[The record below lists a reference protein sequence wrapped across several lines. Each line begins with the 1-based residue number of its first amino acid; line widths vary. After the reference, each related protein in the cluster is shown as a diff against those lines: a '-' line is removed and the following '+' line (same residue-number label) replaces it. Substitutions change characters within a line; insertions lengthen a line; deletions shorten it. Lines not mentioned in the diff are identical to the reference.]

1 MKKTFYLFF
10 TLILSANLS
19 AQDITADMFTTP
31 TNTGANMTVGVNA
44 SKFDQFEGGQIGAFY
59 DLDGDGTYEC
69 VGLESIHLGFFGL
82 ALWGDDSSTPEQDG
96 LPCGEWPEF
105 YILFDG
111 NIIHLAEETA
121 IFFSFSLLT
130 SISDTYYA
138 CGNPNTSYYCEFEL
152 GYCTNIIVNII
163 GAFLTGDT
171 GCADAGACNAM
182 FMYSDVA
189 YSDDASCTY
198 ADAGYDCAGAC
209 LADADADGVCDEF
222 EVAGCTDWWGGCN
235 YDAAAT
241 DDDGSCTYPDAGY
254 DCDGVCLN
262 DADLDGVCDE
272 FEVVGCQDDAYDN
285 YDASATDAGDC
296 TGLLGCTDAAYFE
309 YTASSEVDNGSCATL
324 IIPGCTNPSSGN
336 YLACANLNIPSGD
349 QGACLS
355 DGGAPPG
362 CTIPGY
368 VDYNPYSNDWDSPP
382 FNCNGVP
389 FCTTL
394 LEYGCTYYNSENY
407 NPNAHVDDGSCIPNN
422 YNLYPI
428 EINFANYLEI
438 HYPYLVINDSLNLD
452 AAYNFSYE
460 NESMLIS
467 GSQIINLDGI
477 QFISDLYSLE
487 ISNCN
492 SLIEIPELPNSYYV
506 FVHNNNLLSYFP
518 QSQSTNNF
526 IFDNPN
532 LFCVN
537 ANIDD
542 GWMYNFSPPFLGYYT
557 NLNLNHP
564 CISLCDINELSGPK
578 YQELYFPEGWSMF
591 STYMD
596 TWLNTIPLLLDNL
609 VDNNYI
615 EIVKNNNGEAY
626 LPEWDYDGIG
636 QINLG
641 SAYQIKTNSS
651 CELLICGD
659 YIDNDLYPIALTS
672 GWNMMGYLRLE
683 SANTELVLNDLTQNN
698 NLVIAKDDFGNAF
711 LPEWDYNGI
720 GEMLPGKGYQLK
732 VNEDIVFNYL
742 SNDLCYSEINYDCNG
757 NFDVQIGDYAFG
769 GIVFYIDSTGEHGL
783 VVSDNNNN
791 NSSTYMWGCS
801 FEEITGADGFELG
814 TGFQNTLDIISGC
827 NQENIAA
834 TVCSSFLH
842 ENYDDWYLP
851 SIYELELMV
860 NTVGH
865 QDAELG
871 NIIQLESAMYW
882 SSSEENLQFAKKIN
896 SGSKIILNDSKGNF
910 NRVRPIRSF

>member
-1 MKKTFYLFF
+1 MKKLSLFLLGCF
-10 TLILSANLS
+10 SVAVVS
-19 AQDITADMFTTP
+19 AQSITPEMFVLTK
-31 TNTGANMTVGVNA
+31 NTGSNMTVGIN
-44 SKFDQFEGGQIGAFY
+44 STTFDQFAGGQVAAFF
-59 DLDGDGTYEC
+59 DLNGNGVIDEGPIYGSTENTEC
-69 VGLESIHLGFFGL
+69 VGLYDITSGFMGL
-82 ALWGDDSSTPEQDG
+82 ALWGDDSSTPDLDG
-96 LPCGEWPEF
+96 LATGAVPQF
-105 YILFDG
+105 AILHGG
-111 NIIHLAEETA
+111 NVILVDEIPAFTGF
-121 IFFSFSLLT
+121 I
-130 SISDTYYA
+130 
-138 CGNPNTSYYCEFEL
+138 GN
-152 GYCTNIIVNII
+152 GIVNIEN
-163 GAFLTGDT
+163 ADLTGPE
-171 GCADAGACNAM
+171 GCTDIAACNVM
-182 FMYSDVA
+182 SMYSDVA
-189 YSDDASCTY
+189 YSDDGSCTF
-198 ADAGYDCAGAC
+198 ADAGYNCAGEC

-222 EVAGCTDWWGGCN
+222 EVAGCTNDSACN
-235 YDAAAT
+235 YDGAAT
-241 DDDGSCTYPDAGY
+241 DDDGSCTLADAGY

-791 NSSTYMWGCS
+791 NNNSSTYMWGCS